1 MAASSPLETLYLT
14 VAVILAMSMA
24 SERLVEIVKG
34 AIPWLNQE
42 IPGDPKKESWRK
54 MAIQLL
60 AVVAGLVTAF
70 LGQDAIA
77 SALNR
82 ASLTWGQLVGLG
94 ILSSGGSSLWNSVL
108 VYLLN
113 VKNLKE
119 AQAVQ
124 LQSAIQA
131 SGDPNA
137 QQKILSGT

>member
-1 MAASSPLETLYLT
+1 MAASSPLETLYL
-14 VAVILAMSMA
+14 AVSVVLAISMA

-34 AIPWLNQE
+34 AIPWLNTE
-42 IPGDPKKESWRK
+42 ITNDPKKEGWRK

-60 AVVAGLVTAF
+60 AVVAGLATSF

-77 SALNR
+77 SALNKT
-82 ASLTWGQLVGLG
+82 SLTWGQLTGLG
-94 ILSSGGSSLWNSVL
+94 ILASGGSSLWNSVL

-124 LQSAIQA
+124 L
-131 SGDPNA
+131 
-137 QQKILSGT
+137 